1 MSESDPK
8 RSSPEHSR
16 PGPLRADSSSI
27 GRGRRT
33 TGLLA
38 VLFFAAYVVNML
50 VGKLSTVLGARQP
63 IRLPDLPEV
72 MLLLA
77 AVVLFVVTTLLAE
90 AEPTAD

>member
-1 MSESDPK
+1 
-8 RSSPEHSR
+8 
-16 PGPLRADSSSI
+16 
-27 GRGRRT
+27 
-33 TGLLA
+33 
-38 VLFFAAYVVNML
+38 ML
-50 VGKLSTVLGARQP
+50 VGKLSTVLGARAP